1 MYNLKFPA
9 VFALLFLLLFFAGSA
24 YGKVYID
31 INSPSFQQFP
41 IAVADF
47 KPLRPFPE
55 NENLSLQFSDR
66 LSRSLMLTGYFHLLD
81 RKAFLE
87 DPKQAGITA
96 ESIRFEDWTVI
107 GADYL
112 VKGGFHTDG
121 RELVAEFRLYDAV
134 RGELVVGKRYAG
146 KSGDH
151 NRMVMQFANEIL
163 LALTGEA
170 GLFDTRIAFVKKSAA
185 SAEIYTIH
193 YDGTDPRRVTDYN
206 TLTLSPRWSPDGRF
220 LAFTSYKEGNPD
232 IYLRD
237 LESGST
243 RRIAFYRGL
252 NLPGSWS
259 RDGKRLLVTLSRD
272 GNQEIYD
279 MTVENGLL
287 QRLTHDFS
295 IDVSPVR
302 SADERRIA
310 FVSNRSGSP
319 QIYIM
324 DADGANVRRLTY
336 QGNYNT
342 SPAWSPKG
350 KKIAYEGSVNGR
362 FQLFVIDA
370 EGGDPQQL
378 TFKEGDHESPSW
390 SPDGRYLAYSV
401 RGYGRRNRIEI
412 MNAGGQGVRVLR
424 EDNDANQSP
433 FWSPHMR

>member
-1 MYNLKFPA
+1 MHNLKLP
-9 VFALLFLLLFFAGSA
+9 VVLALLLLLPFSA
-24 YGKVYID
+24 VPACGKVYID
-31 INSPSFQQFP
+31 IDSPSFQQFP

-47 KPLRPFPE
+47 KPLQPFPG
-55 NENLSLQFSDR
+55 NENLSLLFSDT
-66 LSRSLMLTGYFHLLD
+66 LSRGLTLTGYFHLLD

-87 DPKQAGITA
+87 DPKRAGITA
-96 ESIRFEDWTVI
+96 EGIRFEDWTVI
-107 GADYL
+107 GAEYL
-112 VKGGFHTDG
+112 VKGGFQTDG
-121 RELVAEFRLYDAV
+121 RELVAEFRLFDVV
-134 RGELVVGKRYAG
+134 RGELVVGKRYSG

-151 NRMVMQFANEIL
+151 NRMVMQFVSEIL

-170 GLFDTRIAFVKKSAA
+170 GLFDTRIAFIKKSAA
-185 SAEIYTIH
+185 AAEIYTINF
-193 YDGTDPRRVTDYN
+193 DGSDLRRVTN
-206 TLTLSPRWSPDGRF
+206 FNSLTLSPRWSPDGRF

-237 LESGST
+237 LESGSA
-243 RRIAFYRGL
+243 RKIVFYPGL

-279 MTVENGLL
+279 MNVENGLL
-287 QRLTHDFS
+287 LRLTRDFS

-302 SADERRIA
+302 SPDERRIA

-336 QGNYNT
+336 LGNYNT

-362 FQLFVIDA
+362 FQIFVISE
-370 EGGDPQQL
+370 EGGTPQQL
-378 TFKEGDHESPSW
+378 TFGGSDHESPSW

-401 RGYGRRNRIEI
+401 RGYGRSRIEI
-412 MNAGGQGVRVLR
+412 MNAGGQGVRVLH
-424 EDNDANQSP
+424 EDKEASQSP
-433 FWSPHMR
+433 FWSPHLR

>member
-1 MYNLKFPA
+1 MRNLKLPTVLA
-9 VFALLFLLLFFAGSA
+9 LLLFPLFSAGPA
-24 YGKVYID
+24 CGKVYID
-31 INSPSFQQFP
+31 IDSPSFQQFP

-55 NENLSLQFSDR
+55 NENLSLLFSDT
-66 LSRSLMLTGYFHLLD
+66 LSRDLTLTGYFHLLD

-87 DPKQAGITA
+87 DPKRAGITA
-96 ESIRFEDWTVI
+96 EGIRFEDWTVI
-107 GADYL
+107 GAEYL
-112 VKGGFHTDG
+112 VKGGFQTDG
-121 RELVAEFRLYDAV
+121 RELMAEFRLFDVV

-151 NRMVMQFANEIL
+151 NRMVMQFVSEIL

-185 SAEIYTIH
+185 AAEIYTINF
-193 YDGTDPRRVTDYN
+193 DGSDLRRVTNYN
-206 TLTLSPRWSPDGRF
+206 ALTLSPRWSPDGRF

-237 LESGST
+237 LASGST
-243 RRIAFYRGL
+243 RKIAFYPGL

-259 RDGKRLLVTLSRD
+259 RDSKRLLVTLSRD

-279 MTVENGLL
+279 MNVENNLL
-287 QRLTHDFS
+287 LRLTRDFS

-302 SADERRIA
+302 SPDERRIA
-310 FVSNRSGSP
+310 FVSNRNGSP

-324 DADGANVRRLTY
+324 DADGANMRRLTY

-362 FQLFVIDA
+362 FQIFVIDA

-378 TFKEGDHESPSW
+378 TFEGGDHESPSW
-390 SPDGRYLAYSV
+390 SPDGRYLAYGV
-401 RGYGRRNRIEI
+401 RGYSRSRIEI
-412 MNAGGQGVRVLR
+412 MNAGGQGVRVLH
-424 EDNDANQSP
+424 EEKNASQSP
-433 FWSPHMR
+433 FWSPHLR